1 MLYLAEVQKTTA
13 SFGLGG
19 KVELKLL
26 ACQRSEQNWTAV
38 PGEEVIAAEE
48 AKNFNAGALV
58 LADLNNN
65 RQVKRVQEAG
75 RQLVSILQNF
85 SRMQEKFKTQEEEI
99 EQWKQSLT
107 YQSQELNRREM
118 EMEARRE
125 QLQALEEDSEKLEQ
139 QRQEI
144 AGAREEADRLR
155 EEIERKSQ
163 ELEGAWEHLRGEMR
177 RLEETKADIQKS
189 AGLDAEQAN
198 KLHEI
203 LSRISGA
210 VAPTDQIREQV
221 NQAFGLISSQ
231 QTLLDQHWQRLEQKR
246 SEAEQLQAEVDR
258 QSQDL
263 ETRWQEWYQAQASL
277 DQACGEV
284 KIQQTT
290 LQLKQEEAQNLSL
303 LLQNQE
309 ELYQQMYRLAESSD
323 NVQVSA
329 RIDLEAL
336 DKMPVDELQSLV
348 QDLQRDQDKVYHFVN
363 DQEEEL
369 RLQMEEIEAL
379 QQKIQSAN
387 DYDRLGLET
396 ELAEEQDRYQML
408 NETLVGQRRNL
419 RERQEILAKHQSVL
433 QRRQGIQVD
442 SSQERP
448 TIDLGPVLSQL
459 DSQRQQQAEVLQKLE
474 SQVSQMRGAIEQA
487 QGMIGQQTGE
497 QDAKRN
503 ELKQWEEKLRSQ
515 RSAVAELWGQVN
527 LYQEW
532 LQPTQDS
539 LNGLRQASEAIAGI
553 LGQFQEVSDYQL
565 QAIADMRQVMQSLV
579 AEQAPELAAS

>member
-1 MLYLAEVQKTTA
+1 VLYLAEVQKTTA

-177 RLEETKADIQKS
+177 RLEETKEDIQKS

-221 NQAFGLISSQ
+221 NQAFGLISGQ

-263 ETRWQEWYQAQASL
+263 ETRWQEWHQAQVSL

-309 ELYQQMYRLAESSD
+309 DLYQQMYRLAESSD
-323 NVQVSA
+323 DVQVSA

-387 DYDRLGLET
+387 DYDRLALET

-419 RERQEILAKHQSVL
+419 RERQEVLAKHQSVL

-448 TIDLGPVLSQL
+448 TVDLGPVLSQL

-474 SQVSQMRGAIEQA
+474 GQVSQMRGAIEQA
-487 QGMIGQQTGE
+487 QGMISQQTGE

-503 ELKQWEEKLRSQ
+503 ELKQWEENLRSQ
-515 RSAVAELWGQVN
+515 RSTVAELWGQVN

-553 LGQFQEVSDYQL
+553 LGQFQEASDYQL

>member
-177 RLEETKADIQKS
+177 RLEETKEDIQKS

-221 NQAFGLISSQ
+221 NQAFGLISGQ

-263 ETRWQEWYQAQASL
+263 ETRWQEWHQAQVSL

-309 ELYQQMYRLAESSD
+309 DLYQQMYRLAESSD
-323 NVQVSA
+323 DVQVSA

-387 DYDRLGLET
+387 DYDRLALET

-419 RERQEILAKHQSVL
+419 RERQEVLAKHQSVL

-448 TIDLGPVLSQL
+448 TVDLGPVLSQL

-474 SQVSQMRGAIEQA
+474 GQVSQMRGAIEQA
-487 QGMIGQQTGE
+487 QGMISQQTGE

-503 ELKQWEEKLRSQ
+503 ELKQWEENLRSQ
-515 RSAVAELWGQVN
+515 RSTVAELWGQVN

-553 LGQFQEVSDYQL
+553 LGQFQEASDYQL

>member
-177 RLEETKADIQKS
+177 RLEETKEDIQKS

-221 NQAFGLISSQ
+221 NQAFGLISGQ

-246 SEAEQLQAEVDR
+246 GEAEQLQAEVER
-258 QSQDL
+258 QSQEL
-263 ETRWQEWYQAQASL
+263 ETRWQEWHQAQTSL
-277 DQACGEV
+277 DQACSEV

-323 NVQVSA
+323 GVQVSA

-336 DKMPVDELQSLV
+336 DKMPLDELQSLV

-379 QQKIQSAN
+379 QEKIQHAN
-387 DYDRLGLET
+387 DYDRLALET

-419 RERQEILAKHQSVL
+419 RERQEILAKHQAVL

-448 TIDLGPVLSQL
+448 TVDLGPVLSQL

-474 SQVSQMRGAIEQA
+474 SQVSQMRSAIEQA
-487 QGMIGQQTGE
+487 QGMISQQTGE
-497 QDAKRN
+497 QDTKRN
-503 ELKQWEEKLRSQ
+503 ELKQWEENLRSQ
-515 RSAVAELWGQVN
+515 QGTVAELWGQVN